1 MLKIKPFT
9 KLMQLTDFDY
19 ILPEELIAAQPLIN
33 RSDSKLL
40 RYQNQSISDH
50 NFYDLP
56 NLLTANDL
64 LIFNDTKV
72 INARLY
78 GQKTTGGK
86 IECLVETFQ
95 GFQATCLIKG
105 KIKLGQEIIFS
116 ETIKARVITEL
127 DQQKVLEFNLETA
140 TVLEQIGTIPIPP
153 YFKRAATLNDQTR
166 YQTIYAK
173 YPGAIAAPTAGL
185 HFDNALLTKCTQN
198 QIKQSFVTLHV
209 GAGTFKP
216 VQTAD
221 ITQHK
226 MHAETYAITEECI
239 QAIQNC
245 KANGGRIIA
254 VGTTVLRTLETMMQ
268 QHKTYKACTGVSEI
282 FIHPGFEF
290 QLVDGLITN
299 FHLPKSTLLMLI
311 SAFIGHTA
319 MHKCYQHAIANHYR
333 FYSYGDAMLIL

>member
-1 MLKIKPFT
+1 M
-9 KLMQLTDFDY
+9 
-19 ILPEELIAAQPLIN
+19 
-33 RSDSKLL
+33 
-40 RYQNQSISDH
+40 
-50 NFYDLP
+50 
-56 NLLTANDL
+56 
-64 LIFNDTKV
+64 
-72 INARLY
+72 
-78 GQKTTGGK
+78 
-86 IECLVETFQ
+86 
-95 GFQATCLIKG
+95 
-105 KIKLGQEIIFS
+105 
-116 ETIKARVITEL
+116 
-127 DQQKVLEFNLETA
+127 
-140 TVLEQIGTIPIPP
+140 
-153 YFKRAATLNDQTR
+153 
-166 YQTIYAK
+166 
-173 YPGAIAAPTAGL
+173 
-185 HFDNALLTKCTQN
+185 HFDNALLTKCAQN
-198 QIKQSFVTLHV
+198 QIQQSFVTLHV

-239 QAIQNC
+239 KAIQNC

-319 MHKCYQHAIANHYR
+319 MHKCYRHAIANHYR